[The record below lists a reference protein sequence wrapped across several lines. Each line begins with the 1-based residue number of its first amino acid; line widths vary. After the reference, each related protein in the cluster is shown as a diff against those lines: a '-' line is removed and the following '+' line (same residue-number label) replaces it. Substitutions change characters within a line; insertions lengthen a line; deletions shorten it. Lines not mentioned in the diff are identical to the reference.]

1 MVVAQEGSVLLPT
14 PAQQD
19 QATPAPQ
26 PPVAQPPV
34 VAGPPVI
41 AAPVIAGPQPVWFIQ
56 KKLLGHGY
64 RAKPGWL
71 NVGCCAAPVAPPVI
85 AQPVTRTVMVPMQV
99 QTYVYRA
106 PQPVTVVRPEV
117 HYRAETYWRY

>member
-1 MVVAQEGSVLLPT
+1 MVIGQDSVLLPT

-19 QATPAPQ
+19 PAAPAPQ
-26 PPVAQPPV
+26 GPVVAQPPV
-34 VAGPPVI
+34 VAGPVV

-56 KKLLGHGY
+56 KKFLGHGY
-64 RAKPGWL
+64 RAKPGWI

-85 AQPVTRTVMVPMQV
+85 AQPVMRTVMVPMQV

-117 HYRAETYWRY
+117 RYRAETYWRY